1 MSQDDEFFKEALIG
15 KKVPILTLDN
25 QWHKLFT
32 QTGENE
38 EIQALEDKLNEVL
51 KRQGKLNTEIKSLS
65 AYKKKVLTE
74 IVSIMELPDS
84 NSKEKKM
91 SENKRIIEETNQKI
105 EEYNDELMELPKQID
120 EANFNL
126 MLATMRVC
134 YARIQQNV
142 SDIDEINQW
151 VAAFRVKLKKQI
163 LLKQKKEI
171 WNDEMYSYMH
181 SIFGPDVIDVFDMK
195 YNPKNVLNK
204 ETDVIG
210 KVSTEEDKGTNAH
223 T

>member
-1 MSQDDEFFKEALIG
+1 MPQEEEFFREALIG
-15 KKVPILTLDN
+15 KKIPVLTLDN

-32 QTGENE
+32 QTGEND
-38 EIQALEDKLNEVL
+38 EIHDLEDKLNEVL

-65 AYKKKVLTE
+65 AYKKKVLQE
-74 IVSIMELPDS
+74 IVNIMELPDS
-84 NSKEKKM
+84 ASKEKKM
-91 SENKRIIEETNQKI
+91 SENKRIIEETNQQI
-105 EEYNDELMELPKQID
+105 EEYNDELLELPKQID

-171 WNDEMYSYMH
+171 WNDEMNSYMH

-210 KVSTEEDKGTNAH
+210 RVSTQEDNETNAQ